1 MQDLTIQL
9 EHRPGAL
16 ADMGRALG
24 AAGISIEGGGAWTC
38 GEHAIAHF
46 LFRDG
51 AAARQALED
60 AGIRVLAVRDVVL
73 LRLRQGTPGQ
83 LGTLSRK
90 MADAGINI
98 EVQYSDHD
106 HRLVLVLDDTAAGRA
121 VAAAW
126 ERAQAGGGQGGGE
139 ARQ

>member
-1 MQDLTIQL
+1 MQDVTIQL

-16 ADMGRALG
+16 ADMGHALG
-24 AAGISIEGGGAWTC
+24 AAGISIEGGGAWAF
-38 GEHAIAHF
+38 GERAIAHF

-51 AAARQALED
+51 PAARRALED

-83 LGTLSRK
+83 LGTLCRK

-106 HRLVLVLDDTAAGRA
+106 HRLVLVVDDAAAGRA

-126 ERAQAGGGQGGGE
+126 ERAPAGGGQ
-139 ARQ
+139 